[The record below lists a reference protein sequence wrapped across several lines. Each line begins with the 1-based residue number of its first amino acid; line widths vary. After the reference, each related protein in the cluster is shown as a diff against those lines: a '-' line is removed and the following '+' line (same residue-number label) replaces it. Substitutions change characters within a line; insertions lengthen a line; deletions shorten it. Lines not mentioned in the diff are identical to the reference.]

1 MGHIVNNIFRFLFAW
16 IDSLVIRL
24 ITMMY
29 KLFTNMTDLV
39 IYSDNIIKTIGRR
52 IGLILGIFM
61 LFKLAISLINYMI
74 SPDKISDKSQ
84 GGGKLIVNVIIS
96 LALLISVNFI
106 FKEAYMLQS
115 KVVNSHIIEKIFFGD
130 YGIVK
135 STNDNESGTIKM
147 DIGYYLYSGFFPPNE
162 KVFKDVCDDMWD
174 VSTDIT
180 IAQEG
185 QRSCNDLLGEY
196 LSDDERSN
204 IYRARNTLDLSYV
217 YSDWD
222 TVNARYGNNYVFDYM
237 SIISTAA
244 GVICLIIMISFS
256 MSLATRAIKLF
267 FLQIVAPIPIISNMD
282 LGKGQD
288 IFKKW
293 VKQCVN
299 TYLTVFIRIIAL
311 DFAVFMI
318 VLLRGNYKNV
328 FTNNVWL
335 NIFLIIGCLFFAK
348 EVPKLLEDLF
358 GIKMDGMTLHPL
370 KNFQENA
377 LFGKN
382 ITGLAGAGLAG
393 AAAFGAN
400 TLATEGNIFK
410 RLGSGFAGA
419 TSASLR
425 GAVGALKGQK
435 FGDVYKGAYNNSMI
449 ARVNR
454 DDRNDLGIKP
464 WEVWGERIRSSMHIP
479 NSSQK
484 DDSRLKHLDDFS
496 AAGTAAKQRA
506 EGEIDKKADAIKYN
520 GTSLGALRDYYEQLK
535 NSGGPSRNDS
545 VEAIRND
552 IKSRISREKGQSES
566 DYENKI
572 NSILSS
578 NQSLIDDHFKKA
590 QMAHAEAT
598 SKAHSEYFKARKAI
612 TNEYIKNSANL
623 MGSDGSGN
631 FVLNAG
637 TPNEVRIEGFQS
649 AFGTQD
655 AAGNWSGS
663 DTIVTSNIEKMTNI
677 NAAHDTGVSININDI
692 GKTIQAADDA
702 RSSIRGSASYEKAQ
716 LIQQQAQKEKK

>member
-1 MGHIVNNIFRFLFAW
+1 MGHIVNNVFRFLFAW

-382 ITGLAGAGLAG
+382 ITGLAAG
-393 AAAFGAN
+393 AAVGTFGSLSGAGITQGLKGAWSGMIGGKGFGETWKGQVGAN
-400 TLATEGNIFK
+400 KTMREALRDGSTFWGRRAAHLTSTLGVPTPSESIESQVHKIDEEIKDIDNKMKPMNDSIADRDAYTSKVKSMEERAQQKIKDGDAGIISQQYKAMVNRAEKLREDLRNNRAGVTAQMVAEAEMKANTYLTNTGTYEYIDYTTGLSNSVSEYMADGNATGVSLDSSFLNSNNLSFK
-410 RLGSGFAGA
+410 DGA
-419 TSASLR
+419 MISMNDDLVSMTKTPTTYNYEDANGVTRSVTIDSTAVSRGASLR
-425 GAVGALKGQK
+425 HGHAN
-435 FGDVYKGAYNNSMI
+435 DVSGSVNSDKRTVV
-449 ARVNR
+449 A
-454 DDRNDLGIKP
+454 KA
-464 WEVWGERIRSSMHIP
+464 S
-479 NSSQK
+479 
-484 DDSRLKHLDDFS
+484 
-496 AAGTAAKQRA
+496 AAKQAKEQEKAKLYERQRKRQADQRA
-506 EGEIDKKADAIKYN
+506 
-520 GTSLGALRDYYEQLK
+520 
-535 NSGGPSRNDS
+535 
-545 VEAIRND
+545 
-552 IKSRISREKGQSES
+552 
-566 DYENKI
+566 
-572 NSILSS
+572 
-578 NQSLIDDHFKKA
+578 
-590 QMAHAEAT
+590 
-598 SKAHSEYFKARKAI
+598 
-612 TNEYIKNSANL
+612 
-623 MGSDGSGN
+623 
-631 FVLNAG
+631 
-637 TPNEVRIEGFQS
+637 
-649 AFGTQD
+649 
-655 AAGNWSGS
+655 
-663 DTIVTSNIEKMTNI
+663 
-677 NAAHDTGVSININDI
+677 I
-692 GKTIQAADDA
+692 GK
-702 RSSIRGSASYEKAQ
+702 
-716 LIQQQAQKEKK
+716 